1 MQLKARAVSRQGVC
15 DARGVIGGWV
25 EVHVGVE
32 GEDGARIIIA
42 EEHQIIGQQDCLH
55 PRRRRTVLL
64 PLHFIYESPQAPGGL
79 FRALSHTDMTP
90 FAAIVEQAKLV
101 ASAKLGEAQQQA
113 KLVTEQ
119 GARHV
124 SAKLEQVSGKLK
136 DFAEPQQP
144 IDTPCFEEALAN
156 ATTALAL
163 AQDALGDAVARAPT
177 DCRER
182 RDVLAATHDQLS
194 ALANV
199 VRAVH
204 VGATNP
210 LAPAIIPKG
219 VPSEGATE
227 AAASEYLPLSPEEVH
242 VQEKAEPVVDLLE
255 DLRSSDGLPADH
267 APLPSANSL
276 PMVHPSLEELLG
288 DLSATTQLEVEA
300 PLIPE
305 SARGS
310 DGAGGEP
317 GAQSAQPAKRIK
329 LPEPLDPY
337 APHEPEETY
346 SAIERRV
353 AVWREGKNI
362 QAMLATLHEIAPGRC
377 RWQPRSLGELLDE
390 DALRYAYKLAKA
402 AMHNDK
408 LPAGMKE
415 WERAR
420 AQMIFHALL
429 ENKP

>member
-1 MQLKARAVSRQGVC
+1 
-15 DARGVIGGWV
+15 
-25 EVHVGVE
+25 
-32 GEDGARIIIA
+32 
-42 EEHQIIGQQDCLH
+42 
-55 PRRRRTVLL
+55 
-64 PLHFIYESPQAPGGL
+64 
-79 FRALSHTDMTP
+79 MTP
-90 FAAIVEQAKLV
+90 FAAIVEQAKLL
-101 ASAKLGEAQQQA
+101 AAAKLGEAQLQA

-119 GARHV
+119 GARHA

-136 DFAEPQQP
+136 DFAEPQRP

-156 ATTALAL
+156 ATAVLAL
-163 AQDALGDAVARAPT
+163 AQKALGDAVAHVPT
-177 DCRER
+177 DSRER

-199 VRAVH
+199 VRAIH
-204 VGATNP
+204 VGAATDP
-210 LAPAIIPKG
+210 LVPAIIPKG
-219 VPSEGATE
+219 VRSEGAIEAATTIATE
-227 AAASEYLPLSPEEVH
+227 AAASEYLSPSHKEVH

-255 DLRSSDGLPADH
+255 DLGSSDGLRADH
-267 APLPSANSL
+267 VPLPSGKSL
-276 PMVHPSLEELLG
+276 PMVHPSLEELFG
-288 DLSATTQLEVEA
+288 DLSASTQLEVEA

-310 DGAGGEP
+310 DGAGDEP

-329 LPEPLDPY
+329 LPGPLDPY

-346 SAIERRV
+346 PAIERRV

-390 DALRYAYKLAKA
+390 NALRYAYKLAKA
-402 AMHNDK
+402 AMHSDR
-408 LPAGMKE
+408 LPADLKE

-429 ENKP
+429 ENKL